1 VITLIGQFSVE
12 IDSMDFDDPGAF
24 IARTTSPHVL
34 ALWESIKEVGLLHHP
49 MLRQS
54 DLRVIHG
61 EDRIAAHYA
70 GGATEVACTLV
81 ECTDEELLTIRRH
94 ENAHR
99 RDESAAELLARVEAA
114 EMELVL
120 RGFANAALT
129 PVAEPTLPFDPA
141 VDAALG
147 ELLAPDAVSAIE
159 DAPPMTPGQRAVHER
174 ELSVAIETLTEPRKA
189 GRPKS
194 RRGKALDQIAAEVGR
209 TPNAVRKATERQA
222 KKRELNVIELWG
234 REQPPAWLDPVL
246 EARAGFTDAA
256 AKVQAAMAAL
266 TRLGSASQLRDG
278 VLGAQHGALKEVGQ
292 QLRLCRPAALCA
304 WCKNLRGVVGNC
316 TACRGLGYLTEE
328 ELGQVPDKLKDPRVV
343 MVEGRATR
351 VEESPVSTSAFSAA
365 ADSELDMEGLFE

>member
-1 VITLIGQFSVE
+1 ME
-12 IDSMDFDDPGAF
+12 
-24 IARTTSPHVL
+24 RTKAPHVQAL
-34 ALWESIKEVGLLHHP
+34 ADSIKEVGLLHYP

-61 EDRIAAHYA
+61 EDRIAAHYLS
-70 GGATEVACTLV
+70 EIIDVPCTLV
-81 ECTDEELLTIRRH
+81 ECSDEELLTIRKH

-114 EMELVL
+114 EKEL
-120 RGFANAALT
+120 ALMT
-129 PVAEPTLPFDPA
+129 NFDAFKEPDPA
-141 VDAALG
+141 LDVIDA
-147 ELLAPDAVSAIE
+147 LAPDAVSAIE
-159 DAPPMTPGQRAVHER
+159 DAPPMTTEQRSTHER
-174 ELSVAIETLTEPRKA
+174 ELARALQTLTEPAAEPRKA
-189 GRPKS
+189 GRPKT
-194 RRGKALDQIAAEVGR
+194 RRGKALEQIAAEVGR
-209 TPNAVRKATERQA
+209 TPNAVRKATEREA

-234 REQPPAWLDPVL
+234 RAQPPAWLEPVL

-266 TRLGSASQLRDG
+266 TRLGSASQLREG

-292 QLRLCRPAALCA
+292 QLRLARPAALCA
-304 WCKNLRGVVGNC
+304 WCKNLPGVVGGC
-316 TACRGLGYLTEE
+316 AACRGLGYLTEE

-365 ADSELDMEGLFE
+365 AESEFDTSVDMEGLFE

>member
-1 VITLIGQFSVE
+1 VITLIGQFSVD
-12 IDSMDFDDPGAF
+12 IGHMDFDDPDAF

-114 EMELVL
+114 EKELQYVRDFVPTISADCHIDTESVAAGVIQFYPGADGELLESVPWSVPSRDDLVSAVL
-120 RGFANAALT
+120 A
-129 PVAEPTLPFDPA
+129 AEPTP
-141 VDAALG
+141 
-147 ELLAPDAVSAIE
+147 
-159 DAPPMTPGQRAVHER
+159 
-174 ELSVAIETLTEPRKA
+174 EPRKA

-365 ADSELDMEGLFE
+365 AESEFDTSVDMEGLFE